1 MGYIP
6 HSCIYTYLQRNCFYL
21 PPSPYV
27 GREKWGDRRIF
38 YLIHGILNIHLD
50 PCLPSQNIFLSDFDL
65 ALLLPSCLLSEYRS
79 HLFFLISWDIMMH
92 YSGPLP
98 FSPTRHMVLHR
109 AHISEDDLSVTAEN
123 RFTRKTVLNPKLL
136 AGEVAGGHRTPGSVS
151 CLPPPLPSKVKD
163 REREGRRAQGPMQWP
178 L

>member
-1 MGYIP
+1 MFQHHLLGYTP

-27 GREKWGDRRIF
+27 GREKGGDRRIF

-109 AHISEDDLSVTAEN
+109 AHISEDDLSVTASWEQIYKEN
-123 RFTRKTVLNPKLL
+123 CPKSQTIIW
-136 AGEVAGGHRTPGSVS
+136 GGSRRSLYTWKRV
-151 CLPPPLPSKVKD
+151 LPPAPTAFQGKGQRK
-163 REREGRRAQGPMQWP
+163 GR
-178 L
+178 